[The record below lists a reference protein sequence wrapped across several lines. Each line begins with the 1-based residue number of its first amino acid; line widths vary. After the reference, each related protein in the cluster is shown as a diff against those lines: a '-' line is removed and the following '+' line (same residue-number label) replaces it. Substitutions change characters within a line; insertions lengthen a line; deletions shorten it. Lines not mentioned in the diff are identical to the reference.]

1 MVKYSAKLDAT
12 FAALSD
18 PTRRAILARLARGD
32 ALVGKLAQPFDMS
45 LPAFSKHLRVLQR
58 AGLLS
63 QDRQGR
69 VRLCQ
74 LRPAPLRAAAVWIER
89 YRRFW
94 TRQLDALAEYFD
106 EMEEDSPGESHSRKP
121 QTRKRR
127 KQT

>member
-1 MVKYSAKLDAT
+1 MSEIPDQEISLEEDGRLLKAVSYSQQDT
-12 FAALSD
+12 
-18 PTRRAILARLARGD
+18 PMGT
-32 ALVGKLAQPFDMS
+32 FDMS

-74 LRPAPLRAAAVWIER
+74 LRPAPLRAAGEWIER

-94 TRQLDALAEYFD
+94 TRQLDALAEYLD

-121 QTRKRR
+121 QARKRR

>member
-121 QTRKRR
+121 KTRKRR